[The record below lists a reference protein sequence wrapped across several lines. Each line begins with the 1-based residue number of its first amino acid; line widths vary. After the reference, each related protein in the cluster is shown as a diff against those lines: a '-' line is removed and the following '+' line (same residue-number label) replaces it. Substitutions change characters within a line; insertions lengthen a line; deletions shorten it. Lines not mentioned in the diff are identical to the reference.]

1 MIMIMTTMSIIALM
15 YSLYIIYK
23 MIVVALKYKDYFL
36 LILFGILLIIT
47 IWFVE
52 FFIFINLDIM
62 INKYIRNILIGEI
75 SI

>member
-1 MIMIMTTMSIIALM
+1 MIMIMTTMSIISLM

-36 LILFGILLIIT
+36 LILFGILLII